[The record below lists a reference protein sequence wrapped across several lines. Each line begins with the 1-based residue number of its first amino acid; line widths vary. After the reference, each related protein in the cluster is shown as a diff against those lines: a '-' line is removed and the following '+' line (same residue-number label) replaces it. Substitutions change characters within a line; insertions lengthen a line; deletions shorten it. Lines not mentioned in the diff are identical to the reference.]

1 MNIFSRIA
9 ARTLK
14 VNYVRTLVSL
24 FGIMLSSLLLTAIFG
39 SVETLGNLL
48 VTSTIDASGS
58 WQIAYTNATKNDI
71 QDALSDKRITASAEV
86 ERYGFALADSSEEND
101 GYFTYFSL
109 SSLPKENQDERI
121 LPNITLAEGRLPQ
134 TSSEIIIPEPL
145 RGYTYDEGFKHDGFE
160 QSSSFVV
167 GSTVGMALGTRR
179 AKSEGQYI
187 DLDENYSV
195 QIDERGDVTE
205 ELVNVAPMRTYT
217 IVGMYSMEGTH
228 NELWD
233 NPAGYSFITYDDNGI
248 EPVHSTLYVRADSLS
263 SYQEIEGLSHR
274 FDRGNGAVSA
284 TLHNNLL
291 TYQGLTEDTPASA
304 AFWAIGCLLSGI
316 VLAASVTLVYN
327 SFAISIAERTKQ
339 FGLLSSIGASKSQ
352 LRVSIFTEAAILGL
366 AGIPAGILLGIASMR
381 AAFALSQDGLLALLY
396 GNGAIESANATIHV
410 VVSAPVLI
418 GIIAV
423 EAATL
428 LASTAVPAIRAS
440 KATAIDALR
449 QPRDP
454 QGTLANHRLYAVIT
468 RPLRRRGI
476 LRDFSRKIDE
486 VYIAFGGI
494 PHLLA
499 RRNLNRP
506 NSKGRIAVVSLAISV
521 ALLVLS
527 GALIQYLEQTVDIV
541 GTQGVDITAYLDREI
556 QEGESV
562 TDLLADAR
570 TVGDKLESA
579 SDAELVGSSSF
590 ISSFGSLSN
599 GVYNARALDS
609 IQSETDALSDDPLTI
624 IDDSYYGIIHLE
636 FVDDESWSSYIESLG
651 LNKDEYCDPA
661 NPIAVGF
668 NGAFHQWDGKR
679 YMVRSF
685 SNTGTATLYTCI
697 RAIDQSWPY
706 AIRVGQDGQP
716 EMEYNFNDD
725 SATSIRLPM
734 EAAVQGTYELPI
746 GSIADTAPACAADT
760 SVFSPM
766 LILPVSALGTISEAA
781 TPTVDDARAQEMASG
796 VSLTS
801 RWSENNPFSFY
812 PSEGSGGAHM
822 FPLSTTYSFTSANPR
837 KATEKLSREL
847 NTLLNNLAVYPYGSA
862 NDSTESTRTQHAII
876 LSVKIFTGCFAGITT
891 LIAIA
896 NVFNT
901 ISTSFVLRRREFAI
915 LKSIGIDNKMF
926 RRMIVREC
934 ASYAI
939 RGLALGLSLAFAA
952 IAALLNIT
960 GGVLVDAALALPP
973 AWIALAAIVVLI
985 VLGLSTAYALRKSNS
1000 GSVVESLREDL
1011 A

>member
-39 SVETLGNLL
+39 SVETLSNLS

-58 WQIAYTNATKNDI
+58 WQIAFANATQNDV
-71 QDALSDKRITASAEV
+71 QDALSDKLITESAEV

-109 SSLPKENQDERI
+109 SSLPKENQGERI
-121 LPNITLAEGRLPQ
+121 LPNITLAEGRLPK
-134 TSSEIIIPEPL
+134 TSSEIIIPESL
-145 RGYTYDEGFKHDGFE
+145 RGYTYDEGFEHDGFE
-160 QSSSFVV
+160 QSSSFMV
-167 GSTVGMALGTRR
+167 GSTVEMALGTRR

-217 IVGMYSMEGTH
+217 IVGMYSMEGTQ
-228 NELWD
+228 NEFW
-233 NPAGYSFITYDDNGI
+233 NTPAGYSFITYDDNGI
-248 EPVHSTLYVRADSLS
+248 EPIRSTLYVRADGLS
-263 SYQEIEGLSHR
+263 SYPEIEGLSHR
-274 FDRGNGAVSA
+274 FDQDSGAVSA

-352 LRVSIFTEAAILGL
+352 LRVSIFTEAAVLGL

-428 LASTAVPAIRAS
+428 LVSTAVPAIRAS

-454 QGTLANHRLYAVIT
+454 QGALASHRLYAAIT
-468 RPLRRRGI
+468 CPLRHRGI
-476 LRDFSRKIDE
+476 LRDFSRKIDK

-527 GALIQYLEQTVDIV
+527 GALIQHLEQAVDIV
-541 GTQGVDITAYLDREI
+541 GAQGVDITAYLDREI
-556 QEGESV
+556 QEGESI

-570 TVGDKLESA
+570 AVGDKLESA
-579 SDAELVGSSSF
+579 SDAELVGYSSF
-590 ISSFGSLSN
+590 ISSYGSLSN

-609 IQSETDALSDDPLTI
+609 IQSETDALSDDPPTI

-661 NPIAVGF
+661 NPVAVGF
-668 NGAFHQWDGKR
+668 NGAFDQWDGKR

-697 RAIDQSWPY
+697 RAIDQSSPY

-716 EMEYNFNDD
+716 EMEYYFYDE
-725 SATSIRLPM
+725 SATSIRLPI

-746 GSIADTAPACAADT
+746 GSISDTAPACAADT

-766 LILPVSALGTISEAA
+766 LILPVSALGTISKAA
-781 TPTVDDARAQEMASG
+781 TPTVDGARAQEMASG
-796 VSLTS
+796 ISITS
-801 RWSENNPFSFY
+801 RWGENNPFSFY

-837 KATEKLSREL
+837 QATEKLSREL
-847 NTLLNNLAVYPYGSA
+847 NTMLNNRAVYPYGSA
-862 NDSTESTRTQHAII
+862 NDSTESTRTQRAII
-876 LSVKIFTGCFAGITT
+876 LSVKIFTGCFASITT

-901 ISTSFVLRRREFAI
+901 ISTSFVLRKREFAI
-915 LKSIGIDNKMF
+915 LRSIGIDNKMF
-926 RRMIVREC
+926 RKMIVREC

-939 RGLALGLSLAFAA
+939 RGLALGLILAVGA
-952 IAALLNIT
+952 ISGLLFIA
-960 GGVLVDAALALPP
+960 GGVLVDARFALPP
-973 AWIALAAIVVLI
+973 AWIALAALVVLF
-985 VLGLSTAYALRKSNS
+985 VLAASTAYALRKSNANN
-1000 GSVVESLREDL
+1000 VVESLREDL